1 MVTILERP
9 EGRILSTTAKTA
21 TVNESYGAGDAQFVV
36 PTVHGLTDGD
46 YIYTESNIEDY
57 AGFFYVDVI
66 STGIFKLRR
75 YPTSEDVQ
83 FIANGSI
90 TYYESVLTHGWSA
103 VHLPITYRLSNNLY
117 PTNSSDT
124 VRNVSSVTNLQGLTV
139 LNLSGSL
146 GTINTYDFV
155 YVTLPNDTEL
165 SGVYQ
170 IVEWI
175 SATVVLINLAY
186 DSGNNFTSATAQ
198 KYYNNYN
205 FIVRVY
211 AGINASH
218 EWASVKPYELAATL
232 KIIPDSDNQAFF
244 SINEILKGYVE
255 TRNNLTL
262 GTLPNNTDF
271 WTNFYIEVA
280 ESYDDSD
287 GYSFG
292 TNTSSFTSDQSTFEG
307 TAVNAQLAF
316 KNQYSGYMSEYLMT
330 NNTAKFLT
338 LFSIP
343 VLFQCSDDTPN
354 CYQDISFLNPYD
366 NIQLSIKKEFY
377 LNQTLGTTVVT
388 SLGEQDSGV
397 IRAELEADCSY
408 DRVDIT
414 VVNQADVGNLFAD
427 GSQPA
432 SGGVSWVSG
441 TGGASEVTLNA
452 GQQSRKIGFEFDFI
466 AGVTYDITQLI
477 SVSGGGTG
485 QQNVF
490 VQIYESFS
498 GSFTNEVASTSYLF
512 TSPNSF
518 ELTPTEN
525 GSYLVISIIRT
536 GGAGSLVY
544 TLEGSSVSGDISETK
559 QFRIDCGCS
568 QQDLNITWLNNLGG
582 FDYWKFTAKKDHI
595 VEIQEALTTVNNT
608 FPNWPNSYGSQADTI
623 RKQVSRISNK
633 AFTVRSQYLTQAEAD
648 AIGYIKSSVLV
659 QIINSRTDRRTVIV
673 DTDSFVKYK
682 DLDDLYSITF
692 NISFTDNIP
701 VQTV

>member
-90 TYYESVLTHGWSA
+90 TYYESILTHGWSA

-124 VRNVSSVTNLQGLTV
+124 ARNVSSVTNLQGLTV

-205 FIVRVY
+205 FLVRVY

-477 SVSGGGTG
+477 SISGGGTG

-525 GSYLVISIIRT
+525 GSYIVITIIRT
-536 GGAGSLVY
+536 GGSGTLVY

-568 QQDLNITWLNNLGG
+568 QQDLHITWLNNLPG
-582 FDYWKFTAKKDHI
+582 FDNWKFTAKKDHI

-648 AIGYIKSSVLV
+648 AIGFIKSSVLV
-659 QIINSRTDRRTVIV
+659 QIVNSRTDRRTVIV